1 MSHVSAQ
8 SGEGFRIVRGLFPF
22 LCSLAVFLTILWI
35 NLNLYAGVVSVGV
48 FSCVVILGGW
58 VSWYLILNKPR
69 RQLLPMLAVLL
80 ANLLAIGIFWGNLP
94 KYTLSQAAQHI
105 MEQEENVTA
114 APNPD
119 YQVMDTAEP
128 LNLLVN
134 KGYVL
139 RCTHNASGTQTVVF
153 FQPITGE
160 YYEIE

>member
-1 MSHVSAQ
+1 MSHISAQ

-35 NLNLYAGVVSVGV
+35 NLKLYAGVVSVGV

-58 VSWYLILNKPR
+58 VSWYLLREKPR

-94 KYTLSQAAQHI
+94 KYTLSQAAQRI
-105 MEQEENVTA
+105 MEQEETVTA

-119 YQVMDTAEP
+119 YRVMDTAEP
-128 LNLLVN
+128 LNLLVD

-139 RCTHNASGTQTVVF
+139 RCTHNASGDQTVVF

-160 YYEIE
+160 YFEIE

>member
-1 MSHVSAQ
+1 MSHISAQ

-35 NLNLYAGVVSVGV
+35 NLKLYAGVVSVGV

-58 VSWYLILNKPR
+58 VSWYLLREKPR

-80 ANLLAIGIFWGNLP
+80 ANLLAVGIFWGNLP
-94 KYTLSQAAQHI
+94 QYTLSQAAQRI
-105 MEQEENVTA
+105 MEQEETVTA

-119 YQVMDTAEP
+119 YRVMDTAEP
-128 LNLLVN
+128 LNLLVD

-139 RCTHNASGTQTVVF
+139 RCTHNASGDQTVVF

-160 YYEIE
+160 YFEIE

>member
-1 MSHVSAQ
+1 MSHVSTQ
-8 SGEGFRIVRGLFPF
+8 SGNRFRIVWGLFPF
-22 LCSLAVFLTILWI
+22 LCSLAVFLTILLI

-58 VSWYLILNKPR
+58 VSWYLIQKKPR

-94 KYTLSQAAQHI
+94 KFTLSQAAQYI

-119 YQVMDTAEP
+119 YRVMDTAEP
-128 LNLLVN
+128 LNLLVD

-153 FQPITGE
+153 FQPVTGE